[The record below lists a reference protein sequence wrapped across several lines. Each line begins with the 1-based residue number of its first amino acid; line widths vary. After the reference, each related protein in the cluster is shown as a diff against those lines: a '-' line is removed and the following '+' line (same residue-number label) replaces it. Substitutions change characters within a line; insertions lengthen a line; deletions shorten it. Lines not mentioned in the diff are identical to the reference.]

1 MKSFEAVANM
11 RYSIRCFKQMALL
24 IPYLLVQ
31 RINQCQYFTLVLVN
45 SVTSYHISININ
57 NISSALAHKS
67 HAACFESSPTSSKR
81 VSKILNCIFM
91 AANYFRSLHNCINRV
106 REVA

>member
-1 MKSFEAVANM
+1 MVFEVKSFEAVANM

-57 NISSALAHKS
+57 NGHW
-67 HAACFESSPTSSKR
+67 FR
-81 VSKILNCIFM
+81 VL
-91 AANYFRSLHNCINRV
+91 
-106 REVA
+106 